1 MSKPNMI
8 KRADGSY
15 SQRGLWDNIRAN
27 KGSGK
32 APTKEMLKQE
42 KKIKAKYEEGGITE
56 ETKTTETPKKPLV
69 NWFNRTKEYEY
80 SNVTDKKGN
89 ILLDPVTKQPLQ
101 KTIKTVE
108 APDSILGGKG
118 FKKTIIN
125 EEEIKNIP
133 AQKHNINLPIPTLAP
148 VIAGSIASGLLGTN
162 NGALVQTNKNIGENA
177 IKGVTAL
184 LPFLAGAAGTTKL
197 INKAKADK
205 SFYINPDTIGEH
217 ILNTVTGI
225 PYKQKI
231 GSYNTP
237 AMKKVIN
244 TRTVNKESNDTT
256 SELTP
261 RFLAMGGT
269 INNQAMKTNKY
280 NNGGTIHIK
289 PENKGKFNA
298 TKKATGK
305 TTEELTHSKNPV
317 TKKRAI
323 FAQNAAKWK
332 HAEGGEIEKLG
343 TDNTNVNI
351 PKKDLTISRFKTGSK
366 NYNEIPEA
374 FRNLP
379 LQTGRV
385 DDASLDAVQAL
396 TGIGA
401 LTRAGKIGYGAY
413 QLSKPNIINLSKTYR
428 PTYNNAL
435 RQAGQALLPFAEGG
449 EIDPKNTFG
458 LTGNY
463 SRTPNPEAIE
473 SNYKLAAD
481 YQRRL
486 GNFNAG
492 LNANLGFDHN
502 LPLNTEQFNGSPTI
516 IPNANLG
523 LNVDY
528 DRNNNNFSGSFNYN
542 PINQGINAEVTYKK
556 RFAGGG
562 KTEINPIITKPMG
575 PPTIGNNF
583 INSNPLNYN
592 LDFLN
597 NANNSNFNYNQV
609 QEDGGIWQG
618 GLEEGDG
625 SNFGTKML
633 SPEDQ
638 LFIKEM
644 KKKQLIS
651 EYGNNEKIPH
661 YGRGPRPQTGDEN
674 YVLDAYAKGGR
685 VLPKY
690 AEAGWLTKNKAGV
703 GAGLGFAGDTTNL
716 LFDNNVFGTRNKV
729 TDSEGNELG
738 EAQSDAGS
746 QTQGA
751 LSGALKGASAGAA
764 LGPWGMAGGAL
775 IGGVAGFLTADTG
788 AEDKLNQIK
797 RERNAQISFK
807 NMLGKGP
814 IENNSIQTNSQSLY
828 ANGGMKTLN
837 QNHPEATEEV
847 ELGESAM
854 LPNGMNLAFGG
865 ETHENG
871 GLETNLPEGT
881 RIFSDRIKSGKRTI
895 ASIAKPIQN
904 KIEKL
909 KDNNSK
915 AGQNTIKLFE
925 NQLDN
930 LFNEQEEIKQQQDMA
945 QQRKYF
951 AKGGSKKSD
960 NPVLG
965 SINPKTG
972 KPFTIEEIALNS
984 NSTMQKP
991 FGSEYAGN
999 GNIYNG
1005 VQSRS
1010 FIPSVSITP
1019 NPSMTATDYQPSV
1032 IEKPFMLR
1040 YNGQQD
1046 TRIPFHAPDMFSNP
1060 DAFQNTIQ
1068 GRSEYIPAEKGVPFA
1083 QPNTNYQPRPMV
1095 GDVQNQMIL
1104 NQNNRNEL
1112 VKTLTSKTATPT
1124 IVDPTST
1131 YTDNPGDI
1139 PPPSE
1144 PRFNKGDIGTA
1155 GALGTS
1161 LLGNLIQ
1168 RSNLNK
1174 VAPPRTLVA
1183 PTFTA
1188 GRTPVKADY
1197 SADLQSADN
1206 QFNAARRGVMM
1217 NSGNYSTQAGN
1228 LGQLRA
1234 EQLRNRSK
1242 ILQNQNNANAVLMNE
1257 YQKAQAD
1264 AINKNALSN
1273 YTTDQENMENL
1284 YNYNLWKTGQTNA
1297 ADASAFNTSGQMFNN
1312 MVTGQNQLDAAEM
1325 YRRMYAQKVRDDLAF
1340 KAMGGSIP
1348 SKSEGDE
1355 NWVLESRAPRNYF
1368 AKGGTVYSQ
1377 KLQNV
1382 LKEDTNTKAA
1392 QMDAEYASYLNAKG
1406 QPLQDTFKS
1415 KVTGLEYKVLPRKEK
1430 DLYAANL
1437 WKDVHSTAPT
1447 KSQVAA
1453 TTKALDGKK
1462 TSSPGAKTVANTH
1475 NSQVP
1480 QLEATLPEVVIT
1492 GKRSLNPQQMMDNK
1506 FGKPQVSNQLPAV
1519 PSKPVPDWVNKAN
1532 NAKPNFNQPNVNE
1545 PVNEKP
1551 VVNKPKLQTE
1561 TPNWLKNPLQ
1571 PKFNRNE
1578 VGEPDNSGSSF
1589 NPDTN
1594 ESKIEKGKKYVNNVL
1609 KPAIQEGRKNLNEMD
1624 VNVAK
1629 KANIRSLSNI
1639 GENISKKIE
1648 KNWKERGEAPSPSE
1662 AAKLLLAGYNENY
1675 KQIIPTSIRSLAKDI
1690 VNNNL
1695 GTNMKITED
1704 DLTQTEKTAILEL
1717 ANRKENLSKKDKNYS
1732 KSINSYNDYIND
1744 SLDGNQWS
1752 DIKNIRNTLGKFNP
1766 KQDGDTL
1773 RIKEAYNFNEKENN
1787 KVIKQY
1793 GDWVKDWKEKGYSSA
1808 LAYVR
1813 ASGSAFGSAGS
1824 TKGDDSKGTK
1834 VDIKLYN
1841 PKKRTLNK

>member
-1 MSKPNMI
+1 MI

-27 KGSGK
+27 RGSGK
-32 APTKEMLKQE
+32 KPTKQMLEQE
-42 KKIKAKYEEGGITE
+42 AKIKAQHAEGGYITNDLSLDEYGNGGYVVKSSSERKGKTHVVIGPDGTKKYFGDSKLGQHPNDPARKKAFYARHKHNLANNPYFRAFARKTWAEGGEIDE
-56 ETKTTETPKKPLV
+56 EFDQFADGGKTGMMKARMALDAHFGNPAAKRMVSANPKTGMTPEGIGTHYMTSMGNYAVPLLQDFGDANLRLV
-69 NWFNRTKEYEY
+69 DGMTPSKEDMRFESPEDAEYFAQHYKEIAPMMKNFKEYKY
-80 SNVTDKKGN
+80 
-89 ILLDPVTKQPLQ
+89 
-101 KTIKTVE
+101 
-108 APDSILGGKG
+108 GG
-118 FKKTIIN
+118 
-125 EEEIKNIP
+125 
-133 AQKHNINLPIPTLAP
+133 
-148 VIAGSIASGLLGTN
+148 
-162 NGALVQTNKNIGENA
+162 
-177 IKGVTAL
+177 
-184 LPFLAGAAGTTKL
+184 
-197 INKAKADK
+197 
-205 SFYINPDTIGEH
+205 
-217 ILNTVTGI
+217 
-225 PYKQKI
+225 
-231 GSYNTP
+231 
-237 AMKKVIN
+237 
-244 TRTVNKESNDTT
+244 
-256 SELTP
+256 
-261 RFLAMGGT
+261 
-269 INNQAMKTNKY
+269 
-280 NNGGTIHIK
+280 IHIK

-343 TDNTNVNI
+343 TDNTNVNV
-351 PKKDLTISRFKTGSK
+351 PKRDLTISRFKTGSR

-379 LQTGRV
+379 LQTGKV
-385 DDASLDAVQAL
+385 DDASLDAVQVL
-396 TGIGA
+396 TGIGGLA
-401 LTRAGKIGYGAY
+401 RAGKIGYGAY
-413 QLSKPNIINLSKTYR
+413 QLAKPNIINLSKTYR
-428 PTYNNAL
+428 PTYSNAL
-435 RQAGQALLPFAEGG
+435 RQAGQALLPF
-449 EIDPKNTFG
+449 
-458 LTGNY
+458 
-463 SRTPNPEAIE
+463 
-473 SNYKLAAD
+473 
-481 YQRRL
+481 
-486 GNFNAG
+486 
-492 LNANLGFDHN
+492 
-502 LPLNTEQFNGSPTI
+502 
-516 IPNANLG
+516 
-523 LNVDY
+523 
-528 DRNNNNFSGSFNYN
+528 
-542 PINQGINAEVTYKK
+542 
-556 RFAGGG
+556 
-562 KTEINPIITKPMG
+562 
-575 PPTIGNNF
+575 
-583 INSNPLNYN
+583 
-592 LDFLN
+592 
-597 NANNSNFNYNQV
+597 
-609 QEDGGIWQG
+609 
-618 GLEEGDG
+618 
-625 SNFGTKML
+625 
-633 SPEDQ
+633 
-638 LFIKEM
+638 
-644 KKKQLIS
+644 
-651 EYGNNEKIPH
+651 
-661 YGRGPRPQTGDEN
+661 
-674 YVLDAYAKGGR
+674 AKGGR

-690 AEAGWLTKNKAGV
+690 AEAGWLTKNKSGV

-716 LFDNNVFGTRNKV
+716 LFDNNVFGTRNEV
-729 TDSEGNELG
+729 TDSEGNVLG

-797 RERNAQISFK
+797 KERNAQISFK

-814 IENNSIQTNSQSLY
+814 IENNSIQTNSLALSAYGGYINKKY
-828 ANGGMKTLN
+828 AEGGMKTLN

-930 LFNEQEEIKQQQDMA
+930 LFNEQEEIKQVEDMK
-945 QQRKYF
+945 QRKIF
-951 AKGGSKKSD
+951 AKGGMVKYDGGGNITMYDEKLPKPGTSEYDELGFENFKNIINSETGKNYNTEEIISMMQNPNSGDILDPHNVRNAFTPNRLQSTNLLNPKYFDVNYEKHLKNIKEDGEDRDYGDKLTKSLSKDEFRNYLQSKEIENNNWQQNQVED
-960 NPVLG
+960 YINKFKTIQNKFPQYGNNKQVKQDAVINYAKNKQLEKEQINNNLG
-965 SINPKTG
+965 SQLDA
-972 KPFTIEEIALNS
+972 E
-984 NSTMQKP
+984 
-991 FGSEYAGN
+991 N
-999 GNIYNG
+999 GNIVNPIN
-1005 VQSRS
+1005 QNINNIPSRS
-1010 FIPSVSITP
+1010 FNRLPVNNNFNQPNKISTP
-1019 NPSMTATDYQPSV
+1019 NFSIQPKVNPQLQPTDYQPGSYGFAKDPV
-1032 IEKPFMLR
+1032 LNLKP
-1040 YNGQQD
+1040 
-1046 TRIPFHAPDMFSNP
+1046 IVPVVKPD
-1060 DAFQNTIQ
+1060 
-1068 GRSEYIPAEKGVPFA
+1068 YIPSNSD
-1083 QPNTNYQPRPMV
+1083 QSNYENSLKEQNSLHNYLGMTQDDMMKMV
-1095 GDVQNQMIL
+1095 
-1104 NQNNRNEL
+1104 NNRSL
-1112 VKTLTSKTATPT
+1112 TKTPEGYYYMNNNVPNGGK
-1124 IVDPTST
+1124 
-1131 YTDNPGDI
+1131 GDFDKNLDQPEVI

-1188 GRTPVKADY
+1188 GKTPVKADY

-1273 YTTDQENMENL
+1273 YTTDQSNMENL

-1325 YRRMYAQKVRDDLAF
+1325 YRRMYAQKVQDDLAF
-1340 KAMGGSIP
+1340 KKAMGGT
-1348 SKSEGDE
+1348 
-1355 NWVLESRAPRNYF
+1355 VRNYF

-1377 KLQNV
+1377 KLQEQINQP
-1382 LKEDTNTKAA
+1382 TINNAA
-1392 QMDAEYASYLNAKG
+1392 AMDAEYASYLDAKG

-1437 WKDVHSTAPT
+1437 WKDIHSTAPT
-1447 KSQVAA
+1447 KKQVEA
-1453 TTKALDGKK
+1453 TTKAIEGKK
-1462 TSSPGAKTVANTH
+1462 TSSPGAKTVADTH

-1480 QLEATLPEVVIT
+1480 QLEVTLPEVVIT

-1506 FGKPQVSNQLPAV
+1506 FGKPQVSSQPPAI

-1578 VGEPDNSGSSF
+1578 VGEPDNTGSSF

-1594 ESKIEKGKKYVNNVL
+1594 ESIIEKGKKYVNNTL
-1609 KPAIQEGRKNLNEMD
+1609 KPAIQEGRKRLNEMD
-1624 VNVAK
+1624 INAGAKMNMETAGKVANKIGK
-1629 KANIRSLSNI
+1629 KMPLAAQLLSRDLFDKVRNRTITEKDLTPDQLETLKMTINGVKNKTGRDYLTYHDYDNAGGTKMGILEQARSIFENPDNANLKYSFGKAKFKQKGDSTIVEDEYNSNRLTSGNYFKDVYNGI
-1639 GENISKKIE
+1639 
-1648 KNWKERGEAPSPSE
+1648 KEG
-1662 AAKLLLAGYNENY
+1662 
-1675 KQIIPTSIRSLAKDI
+1675 D
-1690 VNNNL
+1690 NL
-1695 GTNMKITED
+1695 GYAPIRGI
-1704 DLTQTEKTAILEL
+1704 LT
-1717 ANRKENLSKKDKNYS
+1717 R
-1732 KSINSYNDYIND
+1732 
-1744 SLDGNQWS
+1744 
-1752 DIKNIRNTLGKFNP
+1752 
-1766 KQDGDTL
+1766 
-1773 RIKEAYNFNEKENN
+1773 
-1787 KVIKQY
+1787 
-1793 GDWVKDWKEKGYSSA
+1793 
-1808 LAYVR
+1808 
-1813 ASGSAFGSAGS
+1813 FGSQE
-1824 TKGDDSKGTK
+1824 GDGRGAK
-1834 VDIKLYN
+1834 VRIAMHN
-1841 PKKRTLNK
+1841 PQKRTIKKK

>member
-1 MSKPNMI
+1 MI

-15 SQRGLWDNIRAN
+15 SKHGLWDSIREN

-42 KKIKAKYEEGGITE
+42 KKIKAKYEEGGELDNINNVPIPSPFPSKQNFKFKNYQDL
-56 ETKTTETPKKPLV
+56 KTLPVKL
-69 NWFNRTKEYEY
+69 N
-80 SNVTDKKGN
+80 SNNFSPYTNIPDKKIIGSEDYKDPLTN
-89 ILLDPVTKQPLQ
+89 ILNQTIADQTNLGRGYNVGSEILSSYENPYL
-101 KTIKTVE
+101 KTINSGLELVKSKTPIIGDLLINTGQE
-108 APDSILGGKG
+108 ALSGVDNYLKNNNNYNSRLHDK
-118 FKKTIIN
+118 
-125 EEEIKNIP
+125 IKN
-133 AQKHNINLPIPTLAP
+133 
-148 VIAGSIASGLLGTN
+148 
-162 NGALVQTNKNIGENA
+162 
-177 IKGVTAL
+177 
-184 LPFLAGAAGTTKL
+184 
-197 INKAKADK
+197 
-205 SFYINPDTIGEH
+205 
-217 ILNTVTGI
+217 
-225 PYKQKI
+225 
-231 GSYNTP
+231 
-237 AMKKVIN
+237 M
-244 TRTVNKESNDTT
+244 
-256 SELTP
+256 
-261 RFLAMGGT
+261 
-269 INNQAMKTNKY
+269 KY

-323 FAQNAAKWK
+323 FAQNAAKWQ
-332 HAEGGEIEKLG
+332 HAEGGEI
-343 TDNTNVNI
+343 
-351 PKKDLTISRFKTGSK
+351 P
-366 NYNEIPEA
+366 
-374 FRNLP
+374 
-379 LQTGRV
+379 
-385 DDASLDAVQAL
+385 
-396 TGIGA
+396 
-401 LTRAGKIGYGAY
+401 
-413 QLSKPNIINLSKTYR
+413 
-428 PTYNNAL
+428 
-435 RQAGQALLPFAEGG
+435 
-449 EIDPKNTFG
+449 
-458 LTGNY
+458 
-463 SRTPNPEAIE
+463 
-473 SNYKLAAD
+473 
-481 YQRRL
+481 
-486 GNFNAG
+486 
-492 LNANLGFDHN
+492 
-502 LPLNTEQFNGSPTI
+502 
-516 IPNANLG
+516 
-523 LNVDY
+523 
-528 DRNNNNFSGSFNYN
+528 
-542 PINQGINAEVTYKK
+542 
-556 RFAGGG
+556 
-562 KTEINPIITKPMG
+562 INPIITKPIG

-609 QEDGGIWQG
+609 QVREDGGIPSS
-618 GLEEGDG
+618 LTEDDG
-625 SNFGTKML
+625 SYFDAKML
-633 SPEDQ
+633 SPKDQ

-644 KKKQLIS
+644 KNKQLIS
-651 EYGNNEKIPH
+651 EYGNNEKIPQ
-661 YGRGPRPQTGDEN
+661 YGKASRPSTGDEY

-814 IENNSIQTNSQSLY
+814 IENNAIQTNSLALSAYGGYINKKY
-828 ANGGMKTLN
+828 AEGGMKTLN

-951 AKGGSKKSD
+951 AKGGLIKYSGLD
-960 NPVLG
+960 
-965 SINPKTG
+965 G
-972 KPFTIEEIALNS
+972 KPGVI
-984 NSTMQKP
+984 QKP
-991 FGSEYAGN
+991 YSFADNFEESKMEVPRINAK
-999 GNIYNG
+999 NIYAQGTLDPN
-1005 VQSRS
+1005 
-1010 FIPSVSITP
+1010 
-1019 NPSMTATDYQPSV
+1019 NPSAREMLGIKPNYVPANSDQADYENSLKEQNSLHNYLGMT
-1032 IEKPFMLR
+1032 
-1040 YNGQQD
+1040 QD
-1046 TRIPFHAPDMFSNP
+1046 DMM
-1060 DAFQNTIQ
+1060 
-1068 GRSEYIPAEKGVPFA
+1068 K
-1083 QPNTNYQPRPMV
+1083 MV
-1095 GDVQNQMIL
+1095 
-1104 NQNNRNEL
+1104 NNRSL
-1112 VKTLTSKTATPT
+1112 TKTPEGYYYMNNNVPNGGK
-1124 IVDPTST
+1124 
-1131 YTDNPGDI
+1131 GDFDKNLDQPEVI

-1273 YTTDQENMENL
+1273 YTTDQSNMENL

-1325 YRRMYAQKVRDDLAF
+1325 YRRMYAQKVQDDLAF
-1340 KAMGGSIP
+1340 KKAMGGT
-1348 SKSEGDE
+1348 
-1355 NWVLESRAPRNYF
+1355 VRNYF

-1377 KLQNV
+1377 KLQEQINQP
-1382 LKEDTNTKAA
+1382 TINNAA
-1392 QMDAEYASYLNAKG
+1392 AMDAEYASYLDAKG

-1415 KVTGLEYKVLPRKEK
+1415 KVTDLEYKVLPRKEK

-1437 WKDVHSTAPT
+1437 WKDIHSTAPT
-1447 KSQVAA
+1447 KKQVEA
-1453 TTKALDGKK
+1453 TTKAIEGKK
-1462 TSSPGAKTVANTH
+1462 TSSPGAKTVADTH

-1480 QLEATLPEVVIT
+1480 QLEVTLPEVVIT

-1506 FGKPQVSNQLPAV
+1506 FGKPQVSSQPPAI

-1578 VGEPDNSGSSF
+1578 VGEPDNTGSSF

-1594 ESKIEKGKKYVNNVL
+1594 ESIIEKGKKYVNNTL
-1609 KPAIQEGRKNLNEMD
+1609 KPAIQEGRKRLNEYD
-1624 VNVAK
+1624 LNVAK

-1675 KQIIPTSIRSLAKDI
+1675 KQTIPTSIRNLAKDI

-1717 ANRKENLSKKDKNYS
+1717 ANKKENLSKKNKNYS
-1732 KSINSYNDYIND
+1732 KSINSYNDYKND
-1744 SLDGNQWS
+1744 NLDGDQWS
-1752 DIKNIRNTLGKFNP
+1752 DIKNIRNSLGKFNP
-1766 KQDGDTL
+1766 VQDGDTL
-1773 RIKEAYNFNEKENN
+1773 RIKEKYNFNEKDN
-1787 KVIKQY
+1787 KQVIESY
-1793 GDWVKDWKEKGYSSA
+1793 GKSFSKWKEKGYSSA
-1808 LAYVR
+1808 MAMVR
-1813 ASGSAFGSAGS
+1813 ALGTRFGSPGS
-1824 TKGDDSKGTK
+1824 EKGNDNLYGTD

-1841 PKKRTLNK
+1841 PKKRTLKK

>member
-15 SQRGLWDNIRAN
+15 SKHGLWDSIREN

-32 APTKEMLKQE
+32 TPTKEMLKQE
-42 KKIKAKYEEGGITE
+42 KKIKS
-56 ETKTTETPKKPLV
+56 
-69 NWFNRTKEYEY
+69 EYG
-80 SNVTDKKGN
+80 D
-89 ILLDPVTKQPLQ
+89 
-101 KTIKTVE
+101 
-108 APDSILGGKG
+108 
-118 FKKTIIN
+118 
-125 EEEIKNIP
+125 
-133 AQKHNINLPIPTLAP
+133 
-148 VIAGSIASGLLGTN
+148 
-162 NGALVQTNKNIGENA
+162 
-177 IKGVTAL
+177 
-184 LPFLAGAAGTTKL
+184 
-197 INKAKADK
+197 
-205 SFYINPDTIGEH
+205 
-217 ILNTVTGI
+217 
-225 PYKQKI
+225 
-231 GSYNTP
+231 
-237 AMKKVIN
+237 
-244 TRTVNKESNDTT
+244 
-256 SELTP
+256 
-261 RFLAMGGT
+261 
-269 INNQAMKTNKY
+269 
-280 NNGGTIHIK
+280 GGTIHIK

-332 HAEGGEIEKLG
+332 HEEGGEIEKLG

-351 PKKDLTISRFKTGSK
+351 PKKDLTISRFKTGSR

-379 LQTGRV
+379 LQTGKV

-401 LTRAGKIGYGAY
+401 LARAGKIGYGAY

-556 RFAGGG
+556 RFADGG
-562 KTEINPIITKPMG
+562 KTVINPIITKPI
-575 PPTIGNNF
+575 TTLQDNTVNNF
-583 INSNPLNYN
+583 PQIKQKTDSSFNSNKDSLGQFFDLVGLRPTSYQSKTPIPFTQTSPKISKNISVDPEIENRNKQISVLQNEIKAAEQSYYKQKKEYDN
-592 LDFLN
+592 FMN
-597 NANNSNFNYNQV
+597 SSKKEPIPVPAPMPISIPEEITPIPQYRGRQGNA
-609 QEDGGIWQG
+609 
-618 GLEEGDG
+618 
-625 SNFGTKML
+625 TM
-633 SPEDQ
+633 
-638 LFIKEM
+638 
-644 KKKQLIS
+644 
-651 EYGNNEKIPH
+651 
-661 YGRGPRPQTGDEN
+661 DEN
-674 YVLDAYAKGGR
+674 WVLEYAKGGR

-690 AEAGWLTKNKAGV
+690 LVGGFNVGLGNKSSNLFTKNYAATPAGFGQTPATTSSNTTNAPQTNTTNAKTRNNNAAV

-716 LFDNNVFGTRNKV
+716 LFDNNVFGTRNEV
-729 TDSEGNELG
+729 TDSEGNVLG

-951 AKGGSKKSD
+951 AKGGTKKSD
-960 NPVLG
+960 VPGLG

-1040 YNGQQD
+1040 YNGQPNYVPTNSTE
-1046 TRIPFHAPDMFSNP
+1046 TRLPFGTSQSSMMTAPMNDGTAIYNNP
-1060 DAFQNTIQ
+1060 
-1068 GRSEYIPAEKGVPFA
+1068 YLKP
-1083 QPNTNYQPRPMV
+1083 

-1131 YTDNPGDI
+1131 YTDNFENTFQNT

-1340 KAMGGSIP
+1340 KAMGGT
-1348 SKSEGDE
+1348 
-1355 NWVLESRAPRNYF
+1355 VRNYF

-1392 QMDAEYASYLNAKG
+1392 QMDAEYASYLDAKG

-1415 KVTGLEYKVLPRKEK
+1415 KVTGLDYKVLPRKEK
-1430 DLYAANL
+1430 DLYATKL
-1437 WKDVHSTAPT
+1437 WEEAHGSAPT

-1453 TTKALDGKK
+1453 TTKAIEGKK
-1462 TSSPGAKTVANTH
+1462 TSSPGAKTVAQMMSDKFSVSDQEANLVNAVNADREDTMSYLPKKEKAPTYKGSELKRQGAQLLDAVGSLGFTAIGNPLYQYTGTDLGFGH
-1475 NSQVP
+1475 TDLSDEAVDKKLKNPYEYTTAAENAMIGIMGGKALSKIGGYMLPKASKIINAAARTEELAATKLSDKAFKSSRTKFSNKQSKNWVENGGRQRKLDMESTPEFLNKKRNSI
-1480 QLEATLPEVVIT
+1480 LEQEDEAFIQSKNNKMLEQKLKISEGADRYP
-1492 GKRSLNPQQMMDNK
+1492 KRSL
-1506 FGKPQVSNQLPAV
+1506 
-1519 PSKPVPDWVNKAN
+1519 
-1532 NAKPNFNQPNVNE
+1532 
-1545 PVNEKP
+1545 EKM
-1551 VVNKPKLQTE
+1551 N
-1561 TPNWLKNPLQ
+1561 
-1571 PKFNRNE
+1571 
-1578 VGEPDNSGSSF
+1578 
-1589 NPDTN
+1589 
-1594 ESKIEKGKKYVNNVL
+1594 
-1609 KPAIQEGRKNLNEMD
+1609 KNLDNQEIPTAKEIENLERYSKNNKKLEDKLNFAENELDNTVIKAKEKKSNIAIKSLETRMK
-1624 VNVAK
+1624 NAK
-1629 KANIRSLSNI
+1629 KA
-1639 GENISKKIE
+1639 G
-1648 KNWKERGEAPSPSE
+1648 
-1662 AAKLLLAGYNENY
+1662 
-1675 KQIIPTSIRSLAKDI
+1675 D
-1690 VNNNL
+1690 V
-1695 GTNMKITED
+1695 D
-1704 DLTQTEKTAILEL
+1704 
-1717 ANRKENLSKKDKNYS
+1717 
-1732 KSINSYNDYIND
+1732 
-1744 SLDGNQWS
+1744 
-1752 DIKNIRNTLGKFNP
+1752 KFNSL
-1766 KQDGDTL
+1766 K
-1773 RIKEAYNFNEKENN
+1773 
-1787 KVIKQY
+1787 
-1793 GDWVKDWKEKGYSSA
+1793 
-1808 LAYVR
+1808 
-1813 ASGSAFGSAGS
+1813 
-1824 TKGDDSKGTK
+1824 SKYL
-1834 VDIKLYN
+1834 KLMEMEQ
-1841 PKKRTLNK
+1841 